1 MAFAHP
7 RSQTLIVSLVCI
19 IAVASAF
26 VLSRDN
32 TSSTGKSTNSNDIS
46 IVDSSSVTASATS
59 TFVDTA
65 SSSDNWKNSFV
76 TGDVAVNG
84 SQQKPPTSLTDDAD
98 QTMTALFGKE
108 ALVSFMALRQSGMTA
123 DANAVDAASQ
133 SVISS
138 TVNAKSAEVYVL
150 ADLNTVPASD
160 TNSLNTFSA
169 EVARIF
175 SLYRAT
181 RNEAVIT
188 SQSFSLG
195 DPEILKEIDRIIDDY
210 DQIIASL
217 KNIRTPSVVAL
228 DMVDLING
236 FSTMKFNA
244 ESLRASKVDPLRGML
259 GVQDYQNGIKM
270 IVNAILAMRATLE
283 SRNVSFVFDGN
294 FINVMLGNS

>member
-1 MAFAHP
+1 
-7 RSQTLIVSLVCI
+7 
-19 IAVASAF
+19 
-26 VLSRDN
+26 
-32 TSSTGKSTNSNDIS
+32 
-46 IVDSSSVTASATS
+46 
-59 TFVDTA
+59 
-65 SSSDNWKNSFV
+65 
-76 TGDVAVNG
+76 
-84 SQQKPPTSLTDDAD
+84 
-98 QTMTALFGKE
+98 MTALFGKE